1 MPCDPMHVTLVCTW
15 MVAQAEKLNFGASKT
30 CISCFDEVTL
40 MHIAHYPLVITF
52 VASPTANIGMMGL
65 IVPQLKQALAPVQVK
80 AEAELN

>member
-1 MPCDPMHVTLVCTW
+1 
-15 MVAQAEKLNFGASKT
+15 
-30 CISCFDEVTL
+30 

-80 AEAELN
+80 AEAELS